1 MEAYKI
7 SVIASDPLGPIWVL
21 NWVGLDWG
29 WAWRVGG
36 LKVWGQGLTD
46 FILIIPSPV
55 KAI

>member
-1 MEAYKI
+1 MSA
-7 SVIASDPLGPIWVL
+7 SVPLGPIWVL
-21 NWVGLDWG
+21 NWVGLGWG